1 MDLQRIRSSLSN
13 EQRASVDLDDA
24 WRRYRSTG
32 GMEDEDAFLNWLAE
46 QFPRLF
52 DPDRTR
58 VEAPVE
64 VSRVMPARF
73 QLGSGSFFAGREPPV
88 QSGANKHEPDPIS
101 DAPTVLSER
110 SYTPA
115 TTSTAATG
123 AAAAPFHYV
132 IMGTAGKGGMG
143 TVHIAKDT
151 ELLRRVA
158 LKQLNADAE
167 GNAAARSRFLRE
179 VQITAQLDHPNIVPV
194 YALEVAPGGTPAY
207 TMKFVEGTT
216 FHALLN
222 EAREIFESG
231 KIPDETRSLA
241 ARLEHFLKVCDA
253 MAYAHDKGV
262 IHRDLKPANLMLGR
276 HNEVYVMDWGLCRV
290 LRMEDD
296 APPDKSMVMSSPD
309 SSGSASETQI
319 GDVVG
324 TPKYMSPEQAQGK
337 NQQLDARSDQCALG
351 LILYEMVTL
360 NPPFEGRTAYEVLA
374 NAATAKRRPVVHAYL
389 GKRRIPRDLIA
400 IIDRATAF
408 EPGDRYASVAD
419 FAADIRRYLR
429 GDAVLARPDSV
440 WQRMQRSVARHR
452 QRVLTGILALIA
464 LAAIA
469 IGGLLWLNQ
478 RQFKAER
485 LREQRLLALTSA
497 VSDVSDSVQMRFL
510 QLEGAMEN
518 LADSVGQIL
527 VHGRPSEQ
535 RYFLAADFADPARAP
550 DDLTPSASHHGK
562 ISLHWP
568 VWLIPPDADQNKA
581 LLQVRKLTVL
591 HQFMRDIYLR
601 AARMIQG
608 HNVDFY
614 TGREVPLTEDNSP
627 LTAILIALD
636 DGIVARFPGWDGL
649 AADYDARTRPWYR
662 IAAGKRGP
670 QWGGSYNNAATQL
683 TEMPLSVPL
692 WDGQGHFV
700 GVVSAAFLP
709 DMLVKSIFKVKA
721 EAAVKS
727 MYLLDREGHI
737 VAGTGDSVPIQA
749 APPDAE
755 ITQVFPS
762 DELVRRIKAKQ
773 TGVLETT
780 LRGQKVV
787 IAYDEVT
794 PFGWSVVAVADAR
807 ALLKNTNE
815 DLPAF

>member
-1 MDLQRIRSSLSN
+1 MDLQRIRNSLSD
-13 EQRASVDLDDA
+13 EQRAAVDLDAA
-24 WRRYRSTG
+24 WKRYRGAG
-32 GMEDEDAFLNWLAE
+32 GMEDEDAFENWLAE
-46 QFPRLF
+46 QYPQLF
-52 DPDRTR
+52 DPERTR
-58 VEAPVE
+58 VGMPEMPVE
-64 VSRVMPARF
+64 VSMVLPMRFSVAASALSDSNAPA
-73 QLGSGSFFAGREPPV
+73 
-88 QSGANKHEPDPIS
+88 DS

-110 SYTPA
+110 SYAP
-115 TTSTAATG
+115 AATNTSASS
-123 AAAAPFHYV
+123 AATASSFHYV
-132 IMGTAGKGGMG
+132 ITGTAGKGGMG

-158 LKQLNADAE
+158 LKQLNSEAQGDV
-167 GNAAARSRFLRE
+167 AARARFLRE

-222 EAREIFESG
+222 EARDIFDSG

-290 LRMEDD
+290 MRLPDD
-296 APPDKSMVMSSPD
+296 TPPDKSMVMSSPD

-337 NQQLDARSDQCALG
+337 NPHLDARSDQCALG
-351 LILYEMVTL
+351 LILFEMVTL

-389 GKRRIPRDLIA
+389 GKRIPRDLIA
-400 IIDRATAF
+400 IIERATSF
-408 EPGDRYASVAD
+408 SLTDRYDSVAD

-429 GDAVLARPDSV
+429 GDAVLARPDNL
-440 WQRMQRSVARHR
+440 WQRMQRAVARNR
-452 QRVLTGILALIA
+452 QRVLTGIMVMIT
-464 LAAIA
+464 LAALA
-469 IGGLLWLNQ
+469 IGGLLWQNQ
-478 RQFKAER
+478 RLFKAER

-527 VHGRPSEQ
+527 LHGRPSDQ
-535 RYFLAADFADPARAP
+535 RYFLVDDFADPARAP
-550 DDLTPSASHHGK
+550 DDMTPSSNHHGN

-568 VWLIPPDADQNKA
+568 VWVIPPAADQDKA
-581 LLQVRKLTVL
+581 LLEVRKLTVL

-608 HNVDFY
+608 ADVDFY

-627 LTAILIALD
+627 LAAILVSLE
-636 DGIVARFPGWDGL
+636 DGITARFPGWDGL
-649 AADYDARTRPWYR
+649 TPDYDARTRPWYKL
-662 IAAGKRGP
+662 ALNKRGP
-670 QWGGSYNNAATQL
+670 QWGGSYANATTHL

-709 DMLVKSIFKVKA
+709 DMLVKSIFKVNKD
-721 EAAVKS
+721 AAVKA

-737 VAGTGDSVPIQA
+737 VAATGDSIPTDA
-749 APPDAE
+749 APPDTE
-755 ITQVFPS
+755 ITAIFPLP
-762 DELVRRIKAKQ
+762 ELVQHIKAKQ
-773 TGVLETT
+773 TGVMEAT

-787 IAYDEVT
+787 IAYDEVS

-807 ALLKNTNE
+807 ALLKNTDE
-815 DLPAF
+815 DLPAL

>member
-1 MDLQRIRSSLSN
+1 MDVQRIRSALTP
-13 EQRASVDLDDA
+13 EQRAAIDVDAA
-24 WRRYRSTG
+24 WRSYRAAG
-32 GMEDEDAFLNWLAE
+32 GMEDGDAFQNWLAE
-46 QFPRLF
+46 QYPLAF
-52 DPDRTR
+52 DPNRTR
-58 VEAPVE
+58 VGVPAKEQPVE
-64 VSRVMPARF
+64 VSMVMPSRF
-73 QLGSGSFFAGREPPV
+73 STAAVSAADSE
-88 QSGANKHEPDPIS
+88 
-101 DAPTVLSER
+101 APTVVSDR
-110 SYTPA
+110 SFTPA
-115 TTSTAATG
+115 AQSNEKSTAL
-123 AAAAPFHYV
+123 AAEFHYV
-132 IMGTAGKGGMG
+132 IIGTAGKGGMG

-158 LKQLNADAE
+158 LKQLNTDVE
-167 GNAAARSRFLRE
+167 SSLGARSRFLRE
-179 VQITAQLDHPNIVPV
+179 AQITAQLDHPNIVPV
-194 YALEVAPGGTPAY
+194 YALEVAPGGMPAY

-231 KIPDETRSLA
+231 KQPDESRSLA

-290 LRMEDD
+290 LRQQDE

-309 SSGSASETQI
+309 VSGSASETQI

-324 TPKYMSPEQAQGK
+324 TPKYMSPEQAQGH

-351 LILYEMVTL
+351 LILYEMTTL

-374 NAATAKRRPVVHAYL
+374 NAAIAKRRPVVHAYL

-408 EPGDRYASVAD
+408 SLTDRYASVAD

-429 GDAVLARPDSV
+429 GDAVLARADNL
-440 WQRMQRSVARHR
+440 WQRMQRSVARNR
-452 QRVLTGILALIA
+452 QRVLTGILTLIT
-464 LAAIA
+464 LAALA
-469 IGGLLWLNQ
+469 IGGLLWQNQ
-478 RQFKAER
+478 RQFNAER
-485 LREQRLLALTSA
+485 LREQRLLTLTSA

-527 VHGRPSEQ
+527 AHGQPSGQ
-535 RYFLAADFADPARAP
+535 RYFLTADFADAARAP
-550 DDLTPSASHHGK
+550 DDLQPSANHHGK

-568 VWLIPPDADQNKA
+568 VWVIPPGADQDKA
-581 LLQVRKLTVL
+581 MLQVRKLTVL

-608 HNVDFY
+608 ADVDFY
-614 TGREVPLTEDNSP
+614 TGREVALTEDNSP
-627 LTAILIALD
+627 LTAIMISLD
-636 DGIVARFPGWDGL
+636 DGITARFPGWDGL
-649 AADYDARTRPWYR
+649 TEDYDARTRPWYKV
-662 IAAGKRGP
+662 ALNKRGP
-670 QWGGSYNNAATQL
+670 QWGGSYSNSATHL
-683 TEMPLSVPL
+683 VEMPLSVPL

-721 EAAVKS
+721 EAAVRA

-737 VAGTGDSVPIQA
+737 VASTGNAVAIEA
-749 APPDAE
+749 VEPDAE
-755 ITQVFPS
+755 ITQIFPS
-762 DELVRRIKAKQ
+762 PELVKRIKAKQ

-780 LRGQKVV
+780 LRGKKVV
-787 IAYDEVT
+787 IAYDEVS
-794 PFGWSVVAVADAR
+794 PFGWSVVAVADAQL
-807 ALLKNTNE
+807 LLKKTDE
-815 DLPAF
+815 AMPAL